1 MGQLGPLAR
10 LKPAAQLGPLARLRL
25 AFLLLGVL
33 LLVPLALLLAAANE
47 RLEAQ
52 RLLRHQVVAERIF
65 DELER
70 ELTLLLESESQRP
83 SSAYAQNTSVSAWAP
98 FIVGYFTADSSGT
111 RYVAEDQ
118 LEAVRRARLDRAL
131 GEWRSGLIVTPETA
145 GQQEG
150 PEPSFKTGTPTPSA
164 GSADGETS
172 AATSGHAG
180 GIRRSI
186 PGPGSPGPVSRR
198 QEASMREQAAAARP
212 PRSSPEVLRQ
222 LNRAD
227 EQRQQQSAPKA
238 GDPLRDYGY

>member
-1 MGQLGPLAR
+1 
-10 LKPAAQLGPLARLRL
+10 
-25 AFLLLGVL
+25 
-33 LLVPLALLLAAANE
+33 
-47 RLEAQ
+47 
-52 RLLRHQVVAERIF
+52 VVAERIF

-70 ELTLLLESESQRP
+70 ELTLLLESESHRP
-83 SSAYAQNTSVSAWAP
+83 SSAYAQDTSISAWAP

-118 LEAVRRARLDRAL
+118 LEVGRRARLDRAL

-145 GQQEG
+145 GQREV
-150 PEPSFKTGTPTPSA
+150 PEPPFKTRAPTPSL
-164 GSADGETS
+164 GSADEETS
-172 AATSGHAG
+172 AATSGNAG

-186 PGPGSPGPVSRR
+186 PDPGSPGPVSRR
-198 QEASMREQAAAARP
+198 QRKTKREQSTAARP